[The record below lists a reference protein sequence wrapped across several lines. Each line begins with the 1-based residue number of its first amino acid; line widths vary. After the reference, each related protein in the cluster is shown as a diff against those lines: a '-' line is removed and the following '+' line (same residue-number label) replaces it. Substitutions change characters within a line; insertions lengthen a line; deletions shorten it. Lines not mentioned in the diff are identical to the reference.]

1 MRIHHII
8 NKKIVLCIELGTYLS
23 TYLFLIFILSF
34 RSIYLATLVQKGCSS
49 LEKSNK
55 TFSRV
60 SRVLL
65 RDHRQNKS
73 HAFVHLTTRE
83 IIVAAPVHN

>member
-1 MRIHHII
+1 MYRIR
-8 NKKIVLCIELGTYLS
+8 YLVP
-23 TYLFLIFILSF
+23 TYLFLMFILSF
-34 RSIYLATLVQKGCSS
+34 RSIPGLCWLLYLVQKGCSI

-83 IIVAAPVHN
+83 IIVAAAAAPVHN